1 MSGNGCVFF
10 PLRVCRRL
18 GVYFFFFGSG
28 VIGVIGVQSNSEPEL
43 RGIVT
48 LLWMVSRE
56 RMEVHGYSRCLPS
69 PLFLSPYIC
78 VLNPSHESNLGA
90 GVTAHGSAATASI
103 DFLNKHKTDSIYYQ
117 SVSLIKHDFHSS
129 SEGVASGSNLL
140 LKMSEMVLF
149 LWMPTYLRYFP

>member
-18 GVYFFFFGSG
+18 GVYFLFGSG

-56 RMEVHGYSRCLPS
+56 RIEVHGYSRCLPS

-90 GVTAHGSAATASI
+90 GVTAHGSRPQ
-103 DFLNKHKTDSIYYQ
+103 HQ
-117 SVSLIKHDFHSS
+117 LISWTNTRLILFII
-129 SEGVASGSNLL
+129 NLSRL
-140 LKMSEMVLF
+140 LSMTFIHQV
-149 LWMPTYLRYFP
+149 RA